1 MQCEIDIKLNN
12 VDPRRLRIT
21 EHFADRNKINLIHS
35 NNLGQISTEY
45 DYSIDKENALKLA
58 RAIIDYF
65 EHDKEVNEG

>member
-35 NNLGQISTEY
+35 NKLGQISTEY

-65 EHDKEVNEG
+65 EHNKEVNEG